1 MHARTFLLSLLAA
14 AWIGLVLLAGC
25 SGPAAGPAPTPTP
38 TPAMTPT
45 PQPLEGT
52 TFTQADN
59 GGTYPVSPGEVAE
72 LRLAENPTTGY
83 TWNLS
88 LTPGLTLV
96 NDRYIPDDPT
106 GQLIGSGGTHVW
118 FVEAA
123 GTGEQVIT
131 GSYRRSWE
139 APAGTAP
146 DFTLTLLVGG
156 ETCSAGGDVCTI
168 PTVSLAVPP
177 RYHVY
182 TEADSGKTVQEPLGE
197 TLGLSLQENPST
209 GYSWNLSLTK
219 GLTLSSDEYIPPTTG
234 GQLTGAG
241 GVRSFTLVT
250 TGRGDQLA
258 RAEYRRHWI
267 TAGTIT
273 YLNQEGGF
281 YGIIGDDGTKYEP
294 MNLDA
299 KYQKDGLRVA
309 FEYTPAQ
316 MPSTIHKWGM
326 PVRLDSIE
334 EIPVF
339 SLKVTVT

>member
-1 MHARTFLLSLLAA
+1 MSPRTLLVSIFAMVWIAA
-14 AWIGLVLLAGC
+14 VLFAGC
-25 SGPAAGPAPTPTP
+25 TSPVAKPVPTPMP
-38 TPAMTPT
+38 TPAMTPA
-45 PQPLEGT
+45 PLASGQS

-59 GGTYPVSPGEVAE
+59 GGTYPVSQGGVIQI
-72 LRLAENPTTGY
+72 RLSDNPTTGY
-83 TWNLS
+83 QWNLS
-88 LTPGLTLV
+88 VTPGLTIV
-96 NDRYIPDDPT
+96 NESYVPDDPA
-106 GQLIGSGGTHVW
+106 GKLVGSGGTHVW
-118 FVEAA
+118 FVEIA
-123 GTGEQVIT
+123 GAGQQVVTGNYE
-131 GSYRRSWE
+131 RSWE
-139 APAGTAP
+139 APAGGAP
-146 DFTLTLLVGG
+146 DFAITLEVGG
-156 ETCSAGGDVCTI
+156 GTCGANVCT
-168 PTVSLAVPP
+168 LATTPVVVPP

-182 TEADSGKTVQEPLGE
+182 TETDDGKTVQEPLGE
-197 TLGLSLQENPST
+197 TLGIRLQENPST

-316 MPSTIHKWGM
+316 MPSTIHQWGM